1 MQLKGAN
8 GFPLGSKSKS
18 NMAEFSPNPD
28 SRNKSDVSVND
39 RNKRI
44 LDKEDRI
51 LKYRVSINKK
61 RLENGLY
68 TFSDALEFEEIKD
81 SSDLDGEDLINY
93 LIAYD
98 SDDISTMVPVNGNID
113 NKLISGKIEKKARIK
128 HDLEMLKHNFKESS
142 KYILRE
148 VMETVKEANTIVLD
162 NHKPIHKYVQVQA
175 LLEPVNVTLDKVI
188 QKQINLILDILK
200 LHPFIN
206 FGLFIQDFTDL
217 ELFDEYHQYL
227 TDIDLESN
235 ESFLSK
241 VSLLK
246 ESENFIKTY
255 KEDSTRIPKSFRKLL
270 SEFTFDLTINGEKYT
285 HWNQLIKS
293 ENLSVT
299 HFLEFTNVFVKCKLK
314 STF

>member
-1 MQLKGAN
+1 
-8 GFPLGSKSKS
+8 
-18 NMAEFSPNPD
+18 
-28 SRNKSDVSVND
+28 
-39 RNKRI
+39 
-44 LDKEDRI
+44 
-51 LKYRVSINKK
+51 
-61 RLENGLY
+61 
-68 TFSDALEFEEIKD
+68 
-81 SSDLDGEDLINY
+81 
-93 LIAYD
+93 
-98 SDDISTMVPVNGNID
+98 
-113 NKLISGKIEKKARIK
+113 
-128 HDLEMLKHNFKESS
+128 MLKHNFKESS

-299 HFLEFTNVFVKCKLK
+299 HFFRIYKCVCKM
-314 STF
+314 